1 MKRSSFAPN
10 LAGSDGA
17 SEDTLPSRRPPT
29 TDLRPPASHLP
40 SSQKC
45 GRAFSL
51 VELLA
56 VVAIIAVLSVV
67 ALPIM
72 RGVTSSQSSRGT
84 AQTIVSAI
92 EQARTAAILSS
103 NRESGWGAVVFP
115 SANSSGF
122 PETHRLRSYAVF
134 QDGRLISKW
143 EILPGDLQFSPQA
156 LSTLANNTN
165 LSLSNAVIPGNT
177 NWSGNLPAILF
188 EPSGGLA
195 NKAEVL
201 NLIFASSNKVS
212 GTSASVADAV
222 EVAPYSGRVRYLG
235 ITNNVNF

>member
-1 MKRSSFAPN
+1 MNRSSFAPD
-10 LAGSDGA
+10 LADSDGA

-29 TDLRPPASHLP
+29 TDLRPPASARRARRN
-40 SSQKC
+40 C

-51 VELLA
+51 VELLV
-56 VVAIIAVLSVV
+56 VVAIIAIISVA
-67 ALPIM
+67 ALPVM
-72 RGVTSSQSSRGT
+72 RGLTGSQSSRGT

-92 EQARTAAILSS
+92 EQARTAAIMSS

-122 PETHRLRSYAVF
+122 PESHRLRSYAVF

-143 EILPGDLQFSPQA
+143 EILPGDLQFSPSA
-156 LSTLANNTN
+156 LLALATNTIT
-165 LSLSNAVIPGNT
+165 LSNATIPGNT
-177 NWSGNLPAILF
+177 NWSGSLPAIVF
-188 EPSGGLA
+188 EPSGGLL
-195 NKAEVL
+195 NKAEAL
-201 NLIFASSNKVS
+201 NLVFASSNKIS
-212 GTSASVADAV
+212 GNNASVADAI